1 MKKKVTLTTVGLIF
15 LVLLL
20 FCGNI
25 VNFII
30 NIKWF
35 GEVGY
40 TTVYFTQIIATL
52 KLMIPIFII
61 SYLAIWFYYR
71 SLRKSIY
78 KWQKSAESNNSNRKI
93 ERLIFVIADLVVSFL
108 ISFSFSSAYWYRILQ
123 FTNATSFGKKDPIFN
138 LDISFYVFKLPLIET
153 LYGVLMTI
161 LVLLVII
168 TFATYGILI
177 SKDTLLKGRD
187 FTIPFGRTSTPFQG
201 GNILKSGITKFAGKQ
216 LATVSSLIILIMS
229 LGYGIK
235 ALNLVYSTNGV
246 VFGAGWT
253 DTHIT
258 LLGYKITAVACIIA
272 SIIILLSILS
282 AKIKPIILSV
292 SVIIALMII
301 NVGASAITQGLYVKS
316 NERNLESKYI
326 ENNIDFTRSA
336 FNLKMVAEKPFNIT
350 NDLTKEDLTANKE
363 TIDNIKVNSFAQA
376 LEFYNQTQIIKYYY
390 KFNDLDVDRYN
401 INGKGT
407 QVFLAPRE
415 MDTSTLDSKTSTW
428 SNKHL
433 VYTHGYGVAM
443 NKVASVTSEGQ
454 PDYLIKNI
462 PPENSTDIKL
472 TEPRIYFG
480 EKTNDYAVVDNTLG
494 EFDYPKGS
502 GNETNNYA
510 GTAGIPM
517 TGVNKLLF
525 AINQGD
531 LKFLLSG
538 NITSKSKILINRNI
552 LDRTKK
558 IAPFLTYDSDP
569 YIVLANGKIYW
580 IIDAYTTSDRYP
592 YSQPDSTGVNYIRN
606 SIKVVTDASN
616 GTAKFYI
623 VDKSDPIAE
632 SYRKIFPELF
642 KKIEEVPAEI
652 KEHFRY
658 PEDMFKIQ
666 CEVMGKYHVTDP
678 NVFYNGDDLWQ
689 IAENQKEVNAEKTV
703 NNASYLYMKLPDE
716 TKNEML
722 LMNYFNVR
730 NKNNMNAL
738 FGARMDGENYGKLV
752 LYRLPSQENIPSP
765 YMFKQQL
772 SQDTS
777 ISSQITLWD
786 AAGSKVIYG
795 DTVILPIKNSLLYI
809 EPLYL
814 RATGATSIPEM
825 KRVIVSYGGKIVLT
839 QNIETALQQIFNL
852 EPTVPGTT
860 VTTPSTGTTTPAMD
874 ASKLKGAKDL
884 FDKALTAQKN
894 GDWATY
900 GDNIDKLG
908 KLLNDLSK

>member
-1 MKKKVTLTTVGLIF
+1 MKKKVTITTMGLIIF
-15 LVLLL
+15 FVVL
-20 FCGNI
+20 FFGNI

-35 GEVGY
+35 NEVGY
-40 TTVYFTQIIATL
+40 TSVYFTQIIATL
-52 KLMIPIFII
+52 KLMVPIFFI
-61 SYLAIWFYYR
+61 SFLAIWFYYR

-78 KWQKSAESNNSNRKI
+78 KWQKSVEANNSNRKL
-93 ERLIFVIADLVVSFL
+93 ERSVFVIANLIVSFL
-108 ISFSFSSAYWYRILQ
+108 IAFSFSSSYWYRILQ
-123 FTNATSFGKKDPIFN
+123 FSNATSFGKKDPIFN
-138 LDISFYVFKLPLIET
+138 LDISFYVFRLPLIET
-153 LYGVLMTI
+153 FYGALMTI

-177 SKDTLLKGRD
+177 SKDRLFKGGD
-187 FTIPFGRTSTPFQG
+187 LTIPFGRS
-201 GNILKSGITKFAGKQ
+201 NILNSGITKFAGKQ
-216 LATVSSLIILIMS
+216 LAAVSSLIILIMS
-229 LGYGIK
+229 LGYVIK

-258 LLGYKITAVACIIA
+258 LLGYKVTAVACIIA
-272 SIIILLSILS
+272 SIIILVSILS
-282 AKIKPIILSV
+282 ARIKPIIVSV
-292 SVIIALMII
+292 SVIIGLMIV
-301 NVGASAITQGLYVKS
+301 NVAASAVTQNLIVKS
-316 NERNLESKYI
+316 NERNLESQYI
-326 ENNIDFTRSA
+326 SNNIDFTRSA
-336 FNLKMVAEKPFNIT
+336 FNLKTVTEKPFDIK
-350 NDLTKEDLTANKE
+350 NDLTKEDLTTNKE
-363 TIDNIKVNSFAQA
+363 TIDNIKVNSFEQA

-415 MDTSTLDSKTSTW
+415 MDTTTLDSKTSTW

-433 VYTHGYGVAM
+433 VYTHGYGVSM

-480 EKTNDYAVVDNTLG
+480 EKTNDYAIVDNTLG
-494 EFDYPKGS
+494 EFDYPKGN
-502 GNETNNYA
+502 GNQTNDYN
-510 GTAGIPM
+510 GTAGIQM
-517 TGVNKLLF
+517 TGINKLLF

-531 LKFLLSG
+531 MSFLLSG
-538 NITSKSKILINRNI
+538 NITAKSKILINRNI
-552 LDRTKK
+552 MDRTQK
-558 IAPFLTYDSDP
+558 IAPFLTYDNDP
-569 YIVLANGKIYW
+569 YIVLADGKIYW
-580 IIDAYTTSDRYP
+580 IVDAYTTSDRYP

-606 SIKVVTDASN
+606 SIKVVIDASN
-616 GTAKFYI
+616 GTTNFYI
-623 VDKSDPIAE
+623 VDKSDPIAA
-632 SYRKIFPELF
+632 SYKKIFPKLF
-642 KKIEEVPAEI
+642 KEIEEVPTEI
-652 KEHFRY
+652 KAHFRY
-658 PEDMFKIQ
+658 PEDLFKIQ
-666 CEVMGKYHVTDP
+666 CEVMGKYHVTDAS
-678 NVFYNGDDLWQ
+678 VFYNGDDLWQ
-689 IAENQKEVNAEKTV
+689 VAENQKQVNADKTV
-703 NNASYLYMKLPDE
+703 NNASYLYMKLPE
-716 TKNEML
+716 ESKNEMI

-765 YMFKQQL
+765 YQFKQQL
-772 SQDTS
+772 SQDTT

-786 AAGSKVIYG
+786 AAGSNVIFG

-814 RATGATSIPEM
+814 RAKGATSIPEM

-839 QNIETALQQIFNL
+839 ENIETALQQIFNL
-852 EPTVPGTT
+852 QPTVPGTT
-860 VTTPSTGTTTPAMD
+860 TSAPSTGTTTPAMD
-874 ASKLKGAKDL
+874 ASKLKNAKDL
-884 FDKALTAQKN
+884 YDKALTAQKN

-908 KLLNDLSK
+908 KLLSDLSK